1 MMRTLR
7 CLRLCIFSLL
17 LLAASGNLWA
27 QKVVDKVINNEQKRK
42 IERAKKLYNELRIFE
57 GEKIL
62 KELVKENPQ
71 SPYFREALVQMQR
84 QVLDRIGAASDELGS
99 LQAPEEKDTLQDK
112 ENHEEVNF
120 ADGKVIPKGKDP
132 VQWSGLDRGEK
143 STKNTKKEKEEKQE
157 KNDEEAFP
165 DMSFK
170 NQDATVTIDSSVLND
185 PDNEEVSLSW
195 SQKEEKARQRELS
208 RRLKE
213 LADIALIPY
222 EPYKQDFIRNCR
234 LATLQFFPVDS
245 ASGYLRQFLVDSL
258 DPDADAPEAA
268 RSLYE
273 QGLEEMAGANPALA
287 APLFE
292 KALALHPT
300 YYMASLKLGD
310 AWYSMNRDTAAIR
323 MYKKA
328 SELNP
333 LRPEAWEKLAMSF
346 YQRGEYTVAASHI
359 LDAIIAYPQQH
370 YFSILQRIVSK
381 TGQEFDLQWIPR
393 EVYPATTTHTWEEIV
408 VDDKSPWW
416 HYQAAKMEVYSYFDS
431 VGTVRPNDKT
441 KEKYLEVYCW
451 KKMLNN
457 SSRKHFQFARAME
470 KMGYL
475 DCYVFITLFHQDLY
489 SQFANFS
496 VDNMQRIKEYFFI
509 LINWQSKKF
518 DKIRKSVEP
527 PPAAAGA
534 KGEATKK

>member
-1 MMRTLR
+1 MLR
-7 CLRLCIFSLL
+7 RNFFILLKGCLLIV
-17 LLAASGNLWA
+17 LAHKGIYA

-84 QVLDRIGAASDELGS
+84 QVLDRIGVATNELGS

-143 STKNTKKEKEEKQE
+143 STKNTKKGKEEKQE

-170 NQDATVTIDSSVLND
+170 QQDATVTIDSSILND
-185 PDNEEVSLSW
+185 PDNEEVQLSW
-195 SQKEEKARQRELS
+195 SQKEAKDRQRELS

-234 LATLQFFPVDS
+234 LATLQLFPVDS
-245 ASGYLRQFLVDSL
+245 ASCYLRQFLVDSL
-258 DPDADAPEAA
+258 DPDLDAPEAA

-273 QGLEEMAGANPALA
+273 QGLEELAGANPALA

-300 YYMASLKLGD
+300 YYMAILKLGD
-310 AWYSMNRDTAAIR
+310 AWYNMNRDTAAIR

-333 LRPEAWEKLAMSF
+333 LRPEAWEKLAMTF

-370 YFSILQRIVSK
+370 YFSILQRIVGK

-431 VGTVRPNDKT
+431 IGTVRPNDKT

-496 VDNMQRIKEYFFI
+496 VDNMKRIKEYFFI
-509 LINWQSKKF
+509 LINWQSNKF

-534 KGEATKK
+534 KEEATKK